1 MIYDYFR
8 KDNIVFALCI
18 CITITGSLVIIIKKI
33 ISRQSIQRIPK
44 SNILPQP
51 TNDQEQSFQMATF
64 QYTPRIIQVQPISE
78 YNEINTGDLFLLRQ
92 NTDTS
97 SFFSKREFF

>member
-1 MIYDYFR
+1 MCMY
-8 KDNIVFALCI
+8 
-18 CITITGSLVIIIKKI
+18 ITLIGSLVILIKKH
-33 ISRQSIQRIPK
+33 ISRQTIQRIPK

-64 QYTPRIIQVQPISE
+64 HNTPRIIQVQPISE

-92 NTDTS
+92 
-97 SFFSKREFF
+97 KY